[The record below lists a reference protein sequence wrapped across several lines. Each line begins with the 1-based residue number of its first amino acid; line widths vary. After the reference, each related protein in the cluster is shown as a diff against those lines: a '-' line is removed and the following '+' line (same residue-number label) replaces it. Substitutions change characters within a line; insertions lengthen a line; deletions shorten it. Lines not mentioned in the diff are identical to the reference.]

1 MIAPAAVAGIRPQF
15 DARRYSRRQRFGLAG
30 EALLA
35 LADGKAGAGH
45 FCNSFADIGAAGC
58 GTLLPLLHQR
68 RGLRHDHAMT
78 KTFRHRAL
86 TAVALAASILPFA
99 AQAQDKPAPIS
110 EAEVRS
116 HIAML
121 ASDEFEG
128 RAPGTAGETRT
139 LDYLA
144 KTWASYG
151 LVSGTNDAA
160 RPWFQPVP
168 LVERKPYAQAFRA
181 FAKGRVMTIADD
193 GVVLAGRN
201 PTDRATGEPL
211 FLGYGVGADGKLNA
225 DVKGRVVLMLSAEPK
240 FEGAAKLPTLR
251 ERQKMLAEAGAAAV
265 LVTAPGGIAW
275 SSVRNQFATGTM
287 RLASDDIGAPITAV
301 LRDDAAT
308 AILRTARLS
317 PAEAAAKA
325 GAAGFVPMTLP
336 VMLDLA
342 TSTSVRSFD
351 SHNVIGKLP
360 GTRPGSGAVLLLGHW
375 DHFGICRS
383 EDAEDRICNGAV
395 DNASGMAV
403 LLTVAERLGRGA
415 KLDRDVYVMGTTAE
429 ERGLLGAYHFA
440 EKPVV
445 PLDQIVVALNVD
457 TVAIAPAGAPV
468 ALVGRGENGL
478 DEIVDKIA
486 TDMGRTVDS
495 DTEANAFIRRQD
507 GWALAAKGVKSIMA
521 GGSFSDMALLQAFL
535 TTVYHQPDDELT
547 DATPLG
553 GAADDANL
561 HVNLTR
567 HFADEAKYKPA
578 TTGD

>member
-1 MIAPAAVAGIRPQF
+1 MRRRVALI
-15 DARRYSRRQRFGLAG
+15 LHAG
-30 EALLA
+30 RA
-35 LADGKAGAGH
+35 
-45 FCNSFADIGAAGC
+45 
-58 GTLLPLLHQR
+58 
-68 RGLRHDHAMT
+68 LRHDLQMT
-78 KTFRHRAL
+78 QTSRRRAL
-86 TAVALAASILPFA
+86 SALALAASILPFA

-128 RAPGTAGETRT
+128 RGPGSAGETKT

-144 KTWASYG
+144 RTWASYG
-151 LVSGTNDAA
+151 LVSGTNNPA

-168 LVERKPYAQAFRA
+168 LVERKPHAHRVQATARGKA
-181 FAKGRVMTIADD
+181 LKMPED
-193 GVVLAGRN
+193 GVILAGRN
-201 PTDRATGEPL
+201 PTDRVTGEPL
-211 FLGYGVGADGKLNA
+211 FVGHGVGADGKLNA
-225 DVKGRVVLMLSAEPK
+225 EVKGRIVLMLSADPK
-240 FEGAAKLPTLR
+240 FEGGAKMPNLR

-265 LVTAPGGIAW
+265 LVTAPEAAPWGGMRSQLANG
-275 SSVRNQFATGTM
+275 SM
-287 RLASDDIGAPITAV
+287 RLASDDIGAPITGV
-301 LRDDAAT
+301 LRGDAVT
-308 AILRTARLS
+308 ALLRTARMS
-317 PAEAAAKA
+317 SADASASAAKP
-325 GAAGFVPMTLP
+325 GFAPVTLP
-336 VMLDLA
+336 VTLDLA
-342 TSTSVRSFD
+342 TSTSVRRFD

-360 GTRPGSGAVLLLGHW
+360 GTKPGSGAVVLLGHW

-383 EDAEDRICNGAV
+383 EEAEDRICNGAV

-415 KLDRDVYVMGTTAE
+415 PMERDVYFMGTTAE

-440 EKPVV
+440 DNPVV
-445 PLDQIVVALNVD
+445 PLKDIVVALNVD

-478 DEIVDKIA
+478 DGIVDQIA
-486 TDMGRTVDS
+486 IEMGRKVDS

-507 GWALAAKGVKSIMA
+507 GWALGAKGVKSIMA

-547 DATPLG
+547 EATPLG

-567 HFADEAKYKPA
+567 HFADEAKYNPA